1 MFELSKALNNDANYA
16 TTVQNQI
23 ATKRNI
29 SDSYNK
35 IEVDNI
41 FNTNKH
47 TINTANINFSDI
59 NNLGINTLTIKGGQ
73 YIRLINSLSNPLMDL
88 DNSQISITPTLKSF
102 SNLVVD
108 GTATIS
114 NIYTKT
120 EVNNLISS
128 SSNTNSYTKT
138 ETDNLLNLKTNIT
151 DFNTLSTTVNA
162 PNNISGLQYL

>member
-1 MFELSKALNNDANYA
+1 MNASELSNYYNKSEANSQFSNLINSAPRALDTLFELSNALNNDSNYA

-73 YIRLINSLSNPLMDL
+73 YIRLINNLSN
-88 DNSQISITPTLKSF
+88 
-102 SNLVVD
+102 
-108 GTATIS
+108 
-114 NIYTKT
+114 
-120 EVNNLISS
+120 
-128 SSNTNSYTKT
+128 
-138 ETDNLLNLKTNIT
+138 
-151 DFNTLSTTVNA
+151 
-162 PNNISGLQYL
+162 